1 MRVPKSGW
9 RQPPSIALCTK
20 ATPEGDEARAGA
32 DGGLTSVELV
42 FHHMGPMADPGTQ
55 AIDRAAEL
63 LVSVVESPR
72 PLGVSELS
80 ASAGLPKST
89 TSRLVGALERRGLV
103 QRARDRRVAPGPVLL
118 RYAHRD
124 AGESLVELARPALK
138 ALAELSGETIN
149 LGVPTPLGVE
159 HLVQEDSR
167 HFVGGTNWVGR
178 RVPYETTAN
187 GKVLKAFTSR
197 TSDGAAI
204 RERGYATAVDE
215 LERGLSA
222 LAAPILDPDGI
233 AVAALSISGPTI
245 RLTRERI
252 AELAPTL
259 LEQAGLVSM
268 RLGNHDQRGA
278 A

>member
-1 MRVPKSGW
+1 M
-9 RQPPSIALCTK
+9 AAEL
-20 ATPEGDEARAGA
+20 GA
-32 DGGLTSVELV
+32 
-42 FHHMGPMADPGTQ
+42 GTQ

-72 PLGVSELS
+72 ALGVGELS
-80 ASAGLPKST
+80 EQSGLPKST

-103 QRARDRRVAPGPVLL
+103 QRAGDRRVAPGPVLL
-118 RYAHRD
+118 RFAHRD
-124 AGESLVELARPALK
+124 TGASLAELAAPALR
-138 ALAELSGETIN
+138 ALAQLSGETIN

-159 HLVQEDSR
+159 HLAQEDSR

-178 RVPYETTAN
+178 RVPYDLAAN
-187 GKVLKAFTSR
+187 GKVLRAFG
-197 TSDGAAI
+197 SDRPTEGRAI
-204 RERGYATAVDE
+204 RAKGYAVAIDE

-222 LAAPILDPDGI
+222 LAAPVFGPDGN
-233 AVAALSISGPTI
+233 AVAALSISGPTM

-252 AELAPTL
+252 AELAPAL
-259 LEQAGLVSM
+259 LEQAHDLST

>member
-1 MRVPKSGW
+1 M
-9 RQPPSIALCTK
+9 AAEL
-20 ATPEGDEARAGA
+20 GA
-32 DGGLTSVELV
+32 
-42 FHHMGPMADPGTQ
+42 GTQ

-72 PLGVSELS
+72 PLGVTELS
-80 ASAGLPKST
+80 EQSGLPKST

-103 QRARDRRVAPGPVLL
+103 QRAGDRRVAPGPVLL
-118 RYAHRD
+118 RFAHRD
-124 AGESLVELARPALK
+124 TGASLAELAAPALR
-138 ALAELSGETIN
+138 ALAQLSGETIN

-159 HLVQEDSR
+159 HLAQEDSR

-178 RVPYETTAN
+178 RVPYDLAAN
-187 GKVLKAFTSR
+187 GKVLRAFGADCPA
-197 TSDGAAI
+197 DGRAI
-204 RERGYATAVDE
+204 RAQGYAVAIDE

-222 LAAPILDPDGI
+222 LAAPVFGPDGN
-233 AVAALSISGPTI
+233 AVAALSISGPTM

-252 AELAPTL
+252 AELAPAL
-259 LEQAGLVSM
+259 LEQAHELST